1 MKIVPDNCKLFL
13 TALLTAAFFPSGLV
27 LAAPPH
33 TPLAAQRMN
42 TLGPE
47 NARMAR
53 RVGSWDV
60 TETVWAKPGAV
71 PTRNHYRVERTMIGS
86 SFQEVAHAIPGA
98 ADPSFRRI
106 FYLSFN
112 RVEGRW
118 KYVSMVTNSPVGLM
132 PAASFG
138 PRENGKI
145 HLVFEPFALAG
156 PGRTVSGQML
166 RMDEIMTFT
175 DASHDHA
182 EERFMLADGSAK
194 MWTAFRYDYVRRGSP
209 PK

>member
-1 MKIVPDNCKLFL
+1 MKILPDHCKLFL
-13 TALLTAAFFPSGLV
+13 TALLTAAFFLPRPV
-27 LAAPPH
+27 PAAPPQA
-33 TPLAAQRMN
+33 PLAAKRMN
-42 TLGPE
+42 TLGSE
-47 NARMAR
+47 NARLAQ

-86 SFQEVAHAIPGA
+86 SFQEIAHAVPGA
-98 ADPSFRRI
+98 ADPGFRRI

-118 KYVSMVTNSPVGLM
+118 KYVSMVTNSPVGLR

-138 PRENGKI
+138 PSENGKI
-145 HLVFEPFALAG
+145 HLVCEPFALAG
-156 PGRTVSGQML
+156 PGKTVSGQML
-166 RMDEIMTFT
+166 RMAEIMTFT

-182 EERFMLADGSAK
+182 EERFMLADGSGK
-194 MWTAFRYDYVRRGSP
+194 MWTAFRYDYVRRGASSR
-209 PK
+209 